1 MFMQAIFAIATLL
14 GIASAS
20 GNTAF
25 GDPIMSSTCLG
36 KFNGA
41 FHSFIFFAKNESSTD
56 YYCIR
61 TAWLFSYPSRI
72 RSELKHHGMIVLKS
86 NPVDKCGWITL
97 AHIEKNA
104 VSTGAIFKKGN
115 TIDELTD
122 IASNILFGIYPSLE
136 ISLLVCIPILAAMLY
151 CVYRVWFADHECR
164 SRNRNY
170 DWGTPNNR
178 LNYVN
183 GSRV

>member
-1 MFMQAIFAIATLL
+1 MQAIFVIATLL
-14 GIASAS
+14 GIVSAS

-36 KFNGA
+36 KFNGV
-41 FHSFIFFAKNESSTD
+41 FHSFIFYVKNETSKD

-61 TAWLFSYPSRI
+61 TAWLMTYPSRI
-72 RSELKHHGMIVLKS
+72 RTELKQHGMVVLNS

-104 VSTGAIFKKGN
+104 VSTGDIFKKGN

-122 IASNILFGIYPSLE
+122 IASNILFDLYPSLE
-136 ISLLVCIPILAAMLY
+136 ISLLVCIPILAAML
-151 CVYRVWFADHECR
+151 WFAHCLWNADR
-164 SRNRNY
+164 VRRPYNWNNDR
-170 DWGTPNNR
+170 DWTTPSSFNH
-178 LNYVN
+178 VN
-183 GSRV
+183 GARV